1 MDEIDPLLKVARYHT
16 KFYLLGGITQNQAP
30 FAKLVVDHQLPNAL
44 SIHERHFR
52 KVDER

>member
-1 MDEIDPLLKVARYHT
+1 MDEIDPLLKVARHHT
-16 KFYLLGGITQNQAP
+16 NLYLLGGIAQNQAP
-30 FAKLVVDHQLPNAL
+30 CAKLEVDHQLPNAL